1 MHTPPKKP
9 DFSNVQSTVTS
20 TEELRADFS
29 NVQSP

>member
-20 TEELRADFS
+20 SEQAI
-29 NVQSP
+29 QGGAAA